1 MGYRGN
7 ARDMFWLKKYFIETI
22 YRSFL
27 KFLLK
32 F

>member
-22 YRSFL
+22 YRSFY
-27 KFLLK
+27 
-32 F
+32 